1 MTPGAKYQV
10 KHLSI
15 YIGLIVAVAVVIML
29 GAFIAGG

>member
-15 YIGLIVAVAVVIML
+15 YIGLIVAVAVVITL
-29 GAFIAGG
+29 GAFITGG